1 MPVELEVAPIDEGVN
16 ATSVR
21 AGRMEVRAANRAMA
35 IAHAGQEPLIGIGS
49 RGEWGHGGS
58 LPESGCGGQDVG
70 GLGLWGLLIGPVPLS
85 ILLP

>member
-49 RGEWGHGGS
+49 RGEWGHGG
-58 LPESGCGGQDVG
+58 ESA
-70 GLGLWGLLIGPVPLS
+70 
-85 ILLP
+85 